1 MEKLQ
6 DIELKIKNEQDGV
19 FAISLVEFPAIEEKW
34 VALSSE
40 TIELKVVDEEQRI
53 VIGYALVPNKRI
65 YRKVKDKEF
74 NIYFSEDTVKQASE
88 LYMKQLNLNNV
99 TADHERKVYG
109 ASVIESW
116 ITEDKKHDKVNL
128 YGIEPIMGGWVVKM
142 KIYNDEEW
150 QAVKKGEYK
159 GFSIEGKFDGFE
171 KLKQNKMENNLVEE
185 IKALINA
192 ELKSEKVELA
202 ASFADVKTQL
212 QRAETSHKEVLDF
225 ANKLYA
231 LKNEAKKIVPKAIEN
246 LNKIQRELKNDNDDF
261 IKRVK
266 ELGIDVSKLPQPKS
280 YQSAIEKVSELEK
293 RAIQMYNDLK

>member
-19 FAISLVEFPAIEEKW
+19 FAISLVEFPAIEENW

-53 VIGYALVPNKRI
+53 VIGYALVPDKRI
-65 YRKVKDKEF
+65 YRKIKDKEF
-74 NIYFSEDTVKQASE
+74 NIYFSADTVKQASE

-99 TADHERKVYG
+99 TADHERKVDG

-128 YGIEPIMGGWVVKM
+128 YGIEPIVGGWVVKM

-150 QAVKKGEYK
+150 KAVKKGEYK

-171 KLKQNKMENNLVEE
+171 KLKQNKMENNLIEE

-202 ASFADVKTQL
+202 ESKKTIALQKKYNSLKGLVRADYDSKFKAML
-212 QRAETSHKEVLDF
+212 QIVRKNIEELTDIRDEAQ
-225 ANKLYA
+225 KLNVA
-231 LKNEAKKIVPKAIEN
+231 
-246 LNKIQRELKNDNDDF
+246 F
-261 IKRVK
+261 K
-266 ELGIDVSKLPQPKS
+266 ELGITSE
-280 YQSAIEKVSELEK
+280 EKEIQNLLMNVKEDLEV
-293 RAIQMYNDLK
+293 MYEVNDQLKGF